1 MASQDVGPI
10 AQPVEQRT
18 FNPWVDS
25 SSLSGP
31 TLIVYDTHMKI
42 AVTGATGLL
51 GNATAKHLL
60 AQGHE
65 VIAVDRRAGEIA
77 PGHQVIVGDLTNLSF
92 CDSFMQ
98 GVEAVIHLAAIP
110 NPTDKRQHEVFSNNV
125 VSSFAVFSAAAHAG
139 VRIVAYASSLSAYG
153 FAYSEAWTSPKYVPV
168 DEDHPLIY
176 EESYALS
183 KEVNEL
189 SAAMWHS
196 RTGINFVGM
205 RFPWTN
211 LPDKT
216 YELAARARNED
227 SLPPDDRFPKGIVAK
242 VLWCYL
248 DLRDAATALEVVVKS
263 DFKGASTFNF
273 AAPDTMAAE
282 STLDLMKKFHP
293 TSEIRADLSG
303 NQAPYSSDRFIK
315 RFGYS
320 PQYLLDREKLQGL

>member
-1 MASQDVGPI
+1 
-10 AQPVEQRT
+10 
-18 FNPWVDS
+18 
-25 SSLSGP
+25 
-31 TLIVYDTHMKI
+31 MKI
-42 AVTGATGLL
+42 VVTGATGLL
-51 GNATAKHLL
+51 GNATAQHLL
-60 AQGHE
+60 VQGHN
-65 VIAVDRRAGEIA
+65 VVAVDRREGQIA
-77 PGHQVIVGDLTNLSF
+77 PGHPVIVGDLKDLHF
-92 CDSFMQ
+92 CDSFMS
-98 GVEAVIHLAAIP
+98 GAEAVIHLAAIP

-153 FAYSEAWTSPKYVPV
+153 FAYSESWSSPKYVPV

-248 DLRDAATALEVVVKS
+248 DLRDAAAALEAIVKS
-263 DFKGASTFNF
+263 DFKGADTFNL

-282 STLDLMKKFHP
+282 PTLELMKKFHP
-293 TSEIRADLSG
+293 TTEIRGDISG
-303 NQAPYSSDRFIK
+303 NMAPYSSERFIN
-315 RFGYS
+315 RFGYK
-320 PQYLLDREKLQGL
+320 PQYLLDRAKLASL